1 LADIKLKGT
10 PVHTV
15 GNLPAVGGQAP
26 DVTLVAM
33 DLSEKSLH
41 GIPGKKVLN
50 IFPSIDT
57 GVCATSVRTFN
68 QKATELSKVTV
79 VNVSMDL
86 PFALKRFCAA
96 EGIERVLSL
105 SAFRSD
111 FGAKYG
117 VTTQD
122 GKMTGLFSR
131 AVVVLDEQ
139 NRVVHAEQVPDI
151 GQEPDYA
158 AALSKL

>member
-117 VTTQD
+117 VTIQD